1 MSLEFPPPI
10 NDFFKQIKKGGP
22 AFEFESNSRLESSEH
37 DLGLKN
43 SGGDPAGRLIK
54 FSEERCQR
62 NIVGGKKYYGKLLP

>member
-43 SGGDPAGRLIK
+43 SGGDRSSGSVNK
-54 FSEERCQR
+54 VQR
-62 NIVGGKKYYGKLLP
+62 GTVPEKYRRRKEVLR